1 MTLRSCLLLIL
12 LVTPALAQNV
22 PPLTGVPCL
31 QTANIAEYQP
41 LPGKR
46 SLVVIDKQRRQY
58 RLDFAAT
65 CESLQPHPNLGFR
78 TFNPSQYACL
88 ARGDSVYSSND
99 VGAGR
104 LCRIQSIDYFN
115 QAPPAQVPQPV
126 IITGGRARG

>member
-1 MTLRSCLLLIL
+1 MTLRSCLLLML
-12 LVTPALAQNV
+12 LVTPAAAQNF
-22 PPLTGVPCL
+22 PPLTGTPCL

-58 RLDFAAT
+58 RLDFAAV
-65 CESLQPHPNLGFR
+65 CESLQPQANLGFS

-99 VGAGR
+99 VGANR
-104 LCRIQSIDYFN
+104 LCRIHAIEYLNES
-115 QAPPAQVPQPV
+115 PPDPEPA
-126 IITGGRARG
+126 IITGARARG